1 MNKIQELMKFVLK
14 GKGTDLKPQD
24 VEAYDN
30 RAIKKCGLGQYES
43 AIADFDRVIELNPQD
58 AEIYYYRGNAKFK
71 LGLNESAEKDYAKA
85 KELGYTEQ

>member
-58 AEIYYYRGNAKFK
+58 MEIYYYREKAKHA
-71 LGLNESAEKDYAKA
+71 LGLHKSAEADDAEA
-85 KELGYTEQ
+85 KELGYVAQ